1 MSVDAAHARLK
12 QAAKDLLAQW
22 GEVRQVWRDANSQ
35 AFEQEYLMPML
46 TRLRTV
52 EEGLGHLEMILGRI
66 RHDCGRDAD
75 VFL

>member
-12 QAAKDLLAQW
+12 QATKDLLAQW
-22 GEVRQVWRDANSQ
+22 NEVRQVWRDANSQ
-35 AFEQEYLMPML
+35 AFEDQYLAPLL

-52 EEGLGHLEMILGRI
+52 EEGLGHLQMLLGRI
-66 RHDCGRDAD
+66 RQDCGRDTD